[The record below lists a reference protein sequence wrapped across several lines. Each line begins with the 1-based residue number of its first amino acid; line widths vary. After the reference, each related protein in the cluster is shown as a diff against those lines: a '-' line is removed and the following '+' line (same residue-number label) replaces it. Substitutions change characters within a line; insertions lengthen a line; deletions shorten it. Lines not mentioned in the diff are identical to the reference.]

1 VSSNR
6 ARPVTRTWPEIRGA
20 PGSGTTVPIELDDPR
35 HSADFVR
42 LNELWISEHFALE
55 QADRALAA
63 DPMKIVRD
71 GGHILA
77 RVEDGRV
84 VGVCALFKE
93 SEDRYQLAR
102 MAVEPAERGKGYGD
116 ELVAAALA
124 KAKQKGARSIYLLSN
139 TVLTPALALYRK
151 YGFRTV
157 SQGRHPVYARC
168 DVVMERS
175 LD

>member
-102 MAVEPAERGKGYGD
+102 MAVEPAERGNGYGD
-116 ELVAAALA
+116 ELVAAAL
-124 KAKQKGARSIYLLSN
+124 SIYLLSN
-139 TVLTPALALYRK
+139 TVLAPALALYRK